1 MTDDKLIRMDMG
13 KLDSATHDVDV
24 ARPVLCLGIESS
36 CDETSAAIV
45 DSNRN
50 ILSHIIYS
58 QIPEHQKYGGVV
70 PELAARAHIL
80 AIDAVINQTLA
91 AAGKTIKD
99 IDVIAATAGP
109 GLIGGVLVG
118 WMAATGIAQS
128 TNKPLVAVNHLEGHA
143 LVPRLH
149 AANASGGDGDVS
161 VEFPYLLM
169 LASGGHCQILLVRG
183 VGQYELIGQTLDDS
197 AGEAFDKVAKM
208 LGLGYPG
215 GPIVDKRAATGNPDA
230 FDFPRPLCNK
240 PGCDFSFSGI
250 KTAART
256 FLSRADAPYTD
267 EFINDFCAS
276 FQTSVVDC
284 IINRLGNAFKD
295 ARVIDA
301 NPKTLV
307 VAGGVAKNSAIRSAM
322 EKLATRHGVVFAAPP
337 MNLCTDNGA
346 MIAWAGLENY
356 RAGRVVTEP
365 IAPRPRWPLTEL

>member
-1 MTDDKLIRMDMG
+1 MTQDKLLRMDMG
-13 KLDSATHDVDV
+13 ELASNTDINNDKPL
-24 ARPVLCLGIESS
+24 LCLGIESS

-80 AIDAVINQTLA
+80 AIDEVIKQTLA
-91 AAGKTIKD
+91 NANKTIED
-99 IDVIAATAGP
+99 IDIVAATAGP

-128 TNKPLVAVNHLEGHA
+128 TGKPLVAVNHLEGHA

-149 AANASGGDGDVS
+149 AASASGGDEKVS

-183 VGQYELIGQTLDDS
+183 VGQYEMIGQTLDDS

-215 GPIVDKRAATGNPDA
+215 GPIVDKRAKMGNPHE
-230 FDFPRPLCNK
+230 FDFPRPLCDK

-256 FLSRADAPYTD
+256 FLDKTEESKRTD
-267 EFINDFCAS
+267 DFINDFCAS

-284 IINRLGNAFKD
+284 IINRLNHAFAD
-295 ARVIDA
+295 ERVINA
-301 NPKTLV
+301 APKTLV
-307 VAGGVAKNSAIRSAM
+307 VAGGVAKNSAIRAAM
-322 EKLATRHGVVFAAPP
+322 EDLAHKHNVIFAAPP

-346 MIAWAGLENY
+346 MIAWAGIENFNVGNIV
-356 RAGRVVTEP
+356 REP
-365 IAPRPRWPLTEL
+365 VAPRPRWPLTEL

>member
-1 MTDDKLIRMDMG
+1 MSTDENIIKMDMG
-13 KLDSATHDVDV
+13 TLRGDGAAGNAT
-24 ARPVLCLGIESS
+24 LCLGIESS

-80 AIDAVINQTLA
+80 AIDTVVRQTLA
-91 AAGKTIKD
+91 AAGKNMAD
-99 IDVIAATAGP
+99 IDVVAATAGP
-109 GLIGGVLVG
+109 GLIGGVLIG

-128 TNKPLVAVNHLEGHA
+128 TGKPLVAVNHLEGHA

-149 AANASGGDGDVS
+149 AAAADGTDLPGGI
-161 VEFPYLLM
+161 EFPYLLM

-183 VGQYELIGQTLDDS
+183 VGQYEQIGQTLDDS

-215 GPIVDKRAATGNPDA
+215 GPVVDARACQGDAKR
-230 FDFPRPLCNK
+230 FKFPRPLCDK

-256 FLSRADAPYTD
+256 ILDKIEPPYSE

-276 FQTSVVDC
+276 FQAAVVDC
-284 IINRLGNAFKD
+284 IVNRLEHAMAD
-295 ARVIDA
+295 VRVRCA
-301 NPKTLV
+301 APASLV
-307 VAGGVAKNSAIRSAM
+307 VAGGVAKNSAIRAAM
-322 EKLATRHGVVFAAPP
+322 ERMSQAYGMVFAAPP
-337 MNLCTDNGA
+337 LNLCTDNGA
-346 MIAWAGLENY
+346 MIAWAGIENY
-356 RAGRVVTEP
+356 RVGKIVNGPV
-365 IAPRPRWPLTEL
+365 APRPRWPLTEL